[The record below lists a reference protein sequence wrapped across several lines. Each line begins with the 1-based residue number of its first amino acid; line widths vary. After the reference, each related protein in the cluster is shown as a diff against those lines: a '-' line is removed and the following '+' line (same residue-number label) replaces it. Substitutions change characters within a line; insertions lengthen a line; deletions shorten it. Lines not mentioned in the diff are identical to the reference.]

1 MNEGK
6 GSDRATEREAERLR
20 RARLVLA
27 GKAMQFAGSVVGAL
41 ILFLGGGIWLDRR
54 LGTAPWLLLIG
65 LLLTFV
71 AIGYNLYD
79 LARTPTP
86 KPAARP
92 TTRPKKSWDDWDR
105 EERER
110 DGDRD
115 DDEYGTRAR

>member
-1 MNEGK
+1 MNERT
-6 GSDRATEREAERLR
+6 GSEREAERLR

-27 GKAMQFAGSVVGAL
+27 GKALQFAGSVLGAL

-79 LARTPTP
+79 LARTPMP
-86 KPAARP
+86 RP
-92 TTRPKKSWDDWDR
+92 TARTTPLPRKSWDEWDR
-105 EERER
+105 EEREP
-110 DGDRD
+110 D
-115 DDEYGTRAR
+115 DDQDEYVERKR